1 MLNTNQY
8 LSTGL
13 ALIKQYTASWMT
25 INNLEKSKISDML
38 RRGMIEKK
46 NTLFKKKKKGFWKQ
60 HFKLPSIIL
69 KYNFIKQSNGG
80 LKVEGADAL
89 GNSENRPYK

>member
-46 NTLFKKKKKGFWKQ
+46 NTLFKKKKRF
-60 HFKLPSIIL
+60 L
-69 KYNFIKQSNGG
+69 KTTLQIT
-80 LKVEGADAL
+80 
-89 GNSENRPYK
+89 